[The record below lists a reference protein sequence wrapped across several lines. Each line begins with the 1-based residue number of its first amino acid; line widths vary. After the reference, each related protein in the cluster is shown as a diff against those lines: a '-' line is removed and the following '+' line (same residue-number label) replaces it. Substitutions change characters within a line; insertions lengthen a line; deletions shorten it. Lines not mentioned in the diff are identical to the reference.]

1 MNEYIF
7 WAIAIVVFVILE
19 AITAQ
24 LVSVWFIAGSIAAMI
39 SKWLG
44 APFYLQLIVFV
55 AVSAVTLAL
64 TRPLIRKH
72 LKPKN
77 EPTNADRVIGQTGVV
92 TEKIDNLSAAGLVKV
107 DGQIWTARSEDDTV
121 IDEGKQVE
129 IKKID
134 GVKLIVVEK

>member
-1 MNEYIF
+1 
-7 WAIAIVVFVILE
+7 V
-19 AITAQ
+19 
-24 LVSVWFIAGSIAAMI
+24 
-39 SKWLG
+39 
-44 APFYLQLIVFV
+44 
-55 AVSAVTLAL
+55 L
-64 TRPLIRKH
+64 TRPFIKKH

-92 TEKIDNLSAAGLVKV
+92 TEKIENLSASGLVKV
-107 DGQIWTARSEDDTV
+107 DGQTWTARSIDDSV